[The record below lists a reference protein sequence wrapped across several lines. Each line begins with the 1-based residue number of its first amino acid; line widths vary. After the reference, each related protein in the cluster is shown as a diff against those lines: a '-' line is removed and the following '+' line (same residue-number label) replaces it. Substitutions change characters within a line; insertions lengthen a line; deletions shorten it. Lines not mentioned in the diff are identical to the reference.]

1 MDIPKPVP
9 KKNELLIKIM
19 ATGICG
25 TDLHIMEDGY
35 PHSVPVALGHEF
47 TGVVEEAGEE
57 TSGFEVGDQ
66 VIVNNIIGC
75 GHCHYCKK
83 GDYVFCN
90 EKRSI
95 GINLNGGMAEY
106 TVAPF
111 DHCMKVPESMRGKDL
126 PALSEPIACCV
137 RGVLEQTDIKPGDKV
152 LITGPGFMGL
162 MCNQL
167 AKLCGAYTI
176 ISGTPADKARLELA
190 LKQGADRVVD
200 NGDDLKKVVEEVT
213 DGGVDIVLECSGSPY
228 AIPGALDAIRKQGA
242 WTQVGMYGK
251 DVTVAMDTINR
262 KELDFKGTFATA
274 NSTWEKLVKLYELDK
289 LQLDDYVSARI
300 PLENWKEGFEMFQ
313 RKEGIKLFLVP

>member
-1 MDIPKPVP
+1 MR
-9 KKNELLIKIM
+9 KKWASRLLAM
-19 ATGICG
+19 M
-25 TDLHIMEDGY
+25 L
-35 PHSVPVALGHEF
+35 
-47 TGVVEEAGEE
+47 TGVTVVSMMPANIAHAEEADGQQGTTYYVSSQNGDDANDG
-57 TSGFEVGDQ
+57 TSE
-66 VIVNNIIGC
+66 
-75 GHCHYCKK
+75 KK
-83 GDYVFCN
+83 AFKTLDKIN
-90 EKRSI
+90 EI
-95 GINLNGGMAEY
+95 TLG
-106 TVAPF
+106 
-111 DHCMKVPESMRGKDL
+111 
-126 PALSEPIACCV
+126 
-137 RGVLEQTDIKPGDKV
+137 PGDKV

>member
-1 MDIPKPVP
+1 MQPAPR
-9 KKNELLIKIM
+9 
-19 ATGICG
+19 
-25 TDLHIMEDGY
+25 
-35 PHSVPVALGHEF
+35 
-47 TGVVEEAGEE
+47 
-57 TSGFEVGDQ
+57 TSGYS
-66 VIVNNIIGC
+66 
-75 GHCHYCKK
+75 H
-83 GDYVFCN
+83 
-90 EKRSI
+90 
-95 GINLNGGMAEY
+95 
-106 TVAPF
+106 P
-111 DHCMKVPESMRGKDL
+111 KVPESMRGKDL